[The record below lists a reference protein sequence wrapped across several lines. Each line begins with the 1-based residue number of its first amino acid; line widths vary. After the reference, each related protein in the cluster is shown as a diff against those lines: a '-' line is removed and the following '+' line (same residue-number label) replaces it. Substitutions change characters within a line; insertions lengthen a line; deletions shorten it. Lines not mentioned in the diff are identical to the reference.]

1 MRTSS
6 ATTYQNKLETEN
18 KMQKTIVCIAT
29 LDTKG
34 FEIQYIRDIIEQRGH
49 RVVLI
54 DDGILGEPTVR
65 ADITREEVAKAAG
78 TTLREVKA
86 IGNETSAVEIMTK
99 GLGKILIDLY
109 QSGKLDGVI
118 SIGGGMGTVMATTA
132 MKELPLGVPKLVV
145 STKVAHSGVAREYM
159 GTKDI
164 TMVSSVADIAGLNR
178 LTRKIATNAAGAII
192 GMVETREVEVSNK
205 PLVVMSMNGTT
216 TRCGLKVMS
225 ALEDNHYEV
234 VVFHSIG
241 VGGKALE
248 EFVKSE
254 PVRGVIELGLN
265 EIGNELFGGL
275 ATAGPH
281 RLQAAGERGIF
292 QLVTPASVDF
302 INFLSPETVLPKF
315 KDRRMVFHNPQA
327 TAVRLNDNETRL
339 LAETV
344 ATKLNSAKGPVK
356 VFIPIRGFSS
366 WDQEGKG
373 FFDPQVDR
381 IFIESLKEKL
391 TPSVMVSEIDA
402 HINDDRFADALVEEF
417 MKSEKAFIK
426 ET

>member
-1 MRTSS
+1 
-6 ATTYQNKLETEN
+6 
-18 KMQKTIVCIAT
+18 MQKAVVCIAT

-34 FEIQYIRDIIEQRGH
+34 LEIQYIRDIIEQRGH

-54 DDGILGEPTVR
+54 DDGILGEPTVN
-65 ADITREEVAKAAG
+65 ADISREEVAKAAG
-78 TTLREVKA
+78 TTLEEVKA
-86 IGNETSAVEIMTK
+86 LGNETRAVETMTK
-99 GLGKILIDLY
+99 GLGRILVDLY
-109 QSGKLDGVI
+109 QSRKLDGVI
-118 SIGGGMGTVMATTA
+118 SIGGGMGTSMATTA

-145 STKVAHSGVAREYM
+145 STKVAHSGVAKEYM

-192 GMVETREVEVSNK
+192 GMVETNEVKVGNK
-205 PLVVMSMNGTT
+205 PLVVMTMNGTT
-216 TRCGLKVMS
+216 TRCGSKVMS
-225 ALEDNHYEV
+225 ILEDYQFEV

-241 VGGKALE
+241 VGGRALE

-275 ATAGPH
+275 ATAGPR
-281 RLQAAGERGIF
+281 RLEAAGERGIL
-292 QLVTPASVDF
+292 QIVTPASVDF
-302 INFLSPETVLPKF
+302 INFLGPETVPPKF

-327 TAVRLNDNETRL
+327 TAVRLNGNETRI
-339 LAETV
+339 LAESV
-344 ATKLNSAKGPVK
+344 ATKLNNAKGPVK
-356 VFIPIRGFSS
+356 IVIPLRGFSS

-381 IFIESLKEKL
+381 IFVDSLKEKL
-391 TPSVMVSEIDA
+391 NRSIMVSEIDA

-417 MKSEKAFIK
+417 LRNEKALIK
-426 ET
+426 EI